1 MNWKN
6 FALRFAGLIVIAL
19 AAGPLYALTMNLL
32 IIAKQI
38 PQELIDKAFGNTLTL
53 KCVYV
58 WLACLLIGFGS
69 IFIKDSWRHILY
81 FSPLYAPSVF
91 AIIYTVIQ

>member
-1 MNWKN
+1 MNWKT

-32 IIAKQI
+32 IITKQI
-38 PQELIDKAFGNTLTL
+38 PEELIAKAYGNTLTL

-58 WLACLLIGFGS
+58 WLVCLLAGFGS
-69 IFIKDSWRHILY
+69 IFLKDSWRYILY

-91 AIIYTVIQ
+91 SIIYTVIQ